1 MSMNVLQG
9 IEGLKSIARGS
20 VISIGNYD
28 GVHVGHQA
36 IITRMMELAQGTPT
50 AVVTFEPHP
59 LTVLRPQLA
68 PPRLSSPDRKQQLIA
83 AAGVSDLVILPPSV
97 DVLGLTAEQFWTI
110 LRDDVR
116 PSHIVEGRAFNFGKD
131 RAGTI
136 ERLIEWATP
145 TPIKV
150 HLVPSQSRVL
160 CDRSVVDVSSS
171 TIRWLLGY
179 GRVADAARCLGRPLE
194 LSGIVMKGFQRGR
207 TIGVP
212 TANLDC
218 GDQLIPADGVYA
230 GECEVDG
237 VLYRAAVS
245 IGSTPTFDRQKHQV
259 EAHLI
264 GFNGELYDR
273 TLDLRIVEW
282 VRDQM
287 KFPNVDALKS
297 QLGRDIGGISATAA
311 QTPDHS

>member
-1 MSMNVLQG
+1 MNVLQG
-9 IEGLKSIARGS
+9 IEGLQSIPRGS

-36 IITRMMELAQGTPT
+36 IIARMMELAQGAPT

-68 PPRLSSPDRKQQLIA
+68 PPRLSSPERKRQLIA
-83 AAGVSDLVILPPSV
+83 AAGVSHLVILPPSP
-97 DVLGLTAEQFWTI
+97 DVLGLTAEQFWAV
-110 LRDDVR
+110 LRDGVR
-116 PSHIVEGRAFNFGKD
+116 PSHIVEGRAFNFGKG

-136 ERLIEWATP
+136 ERLIEWAAS
-145 TPIKV
+145 TPIEV
-150 HLVPSQSRVL
+150 HLLPSQTRVL

-194 LSGIVMKGFQRGR
+194 LSGMVLKGFQRGR

-230 GECEVDG
+230 GECDVDG
-237 VLYRAAVS
+237 KRYRVAVS

-264 GFNGELYDR
+264 GFTGELYGR
-273 TLDLRIVEW
+273 KLDLLILDW

-287 KFPNVDALKS
+287 KFPSVDALKA
-297 QLGRDIGGISATAA
+297 QLARDVARIGATSV
-311 QTPDHS
+311 QIPVRG